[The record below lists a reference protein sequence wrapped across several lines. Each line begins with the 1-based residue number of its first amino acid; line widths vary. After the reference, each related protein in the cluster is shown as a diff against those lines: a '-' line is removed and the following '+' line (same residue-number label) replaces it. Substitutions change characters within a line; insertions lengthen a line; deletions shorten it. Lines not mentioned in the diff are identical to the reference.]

1 MRYMSMAAALL
12 IALNFTTQVR
22 AERPV
27 TEGAKVGEWTMDYEA
42 AKALAKEKKLTI
54 LMNFTGS
61 DWCGWCKLMDKNVF
75 STEQWKSY
83 ATQNL
88 VTVFIDF
95 PKNKSLVPEKRA
107 EANKALSEKFGVQG
121 YPTYI
126 LLASDGEKQLGK
138 LGASRDATPASFI
151 QGIKKY
157 TEWPAKIAKLSPGD
171 KAIYDKAKANQD
183 AVEKELKAWAETR
196 PERNEENNKK
206 FENFMER
213 MKACEKEIA
222 DLIEKQK

>member
-1 MRYMSMAAALL
+1 MHYMSIAAALL
-12 IALNFTTQVR
+12 FALSITTPVR
-22 AERPV
+22 AERPA
-27 TEGAKVGEWTMDYEA
+27 TEGAKVGEWTMDFDA

-75 STEQWKSY
+75 SAEQWKNY
-83 ATQNL
+83 ASQNV

-95 PKNKSLVPEKRA
+95 PKNKSLVPEKLVER
-107 EANKALSEKFGVQG
+107 NKALSDKFEVQG

-126 LLASDGEKQLGK
+126 LLASDGEKQLGR
-138 LGASRDATPASFI
+138 LGASRDTTPASFI

-157 TEWPAKIAKLSPGD
+157 TEWPAKIAKLSPED
-171 KAIYDKAKANQD
+171 KAIYEKAKAGQET
-183 AVEKELKAWAETR
+183 AEKELKTWAETK

-213 MKACEKEIA
+213 MKVCEKEIA
-222 DLIEKQK
+222 DLMEKQK